1 MDRQNSLL
9 INNADSINDVVERY
23 SSLIYKI
30 ARSNLRDVHDADD
43 IYQDVFLRY
52 ISKPRTFESEEHRK
66 AWFIRVT
73 INCCNSFF
81 TSSWRKKTMSLE
93 DEEIKEEDLVFEDDN
108 HKEIREAVMSLPDKL
123 KNTVILFYFEN
134 MSISEIAKAMHTTEA
149 SVKMRLMRARKAL
162 KLDLE
167 GGEEK

>member
-1 MDRQNSLL
+1 
-9 INNADSINDVVERY
+9 
-23 SSLIYKI
+23 
-30 ARSNLRDVHDADD
+30 
-43 IYQDVFLRY
+43 
-52 ISKPRTFESEEHRK
+52 
-66 AWFIRVT
+66 
-73 INCCNSFF
+73 
-81 TSSWRKKTMSLE
+81 MSLE

-134 MSISEIAKAMHTTEA
+134 MSISEIAKAMRTTEA

>member
-1 MDRQNSLL
+1 MDRHGSLL
-9 INNADSINDVVERY
+9 TNSAESINDVVERY
-23 SSLIYKI
+23 SSLVYKI

-73 INCCNSFF
+73 INCCNSLF

-93 DEEIKEEDLVFEDDN
+93 DDEVKEDDLVFEDDN
-108 HKEIREAVMSLPDKL
+108 NRELYEAVLSLPDKL
-123 KNTVILFYFEN
+123 KNTVILFYFED
-134 MSISEIAKAMHTTEA
+134 MSVSEIAKAMRTTEA
-149 SVKMRLMRARKAL
+149 SVKMRLVRARKAL

-167 GGEEK
+167 GCEEK

>member
-1 MDRQNSLL
+1 MDRHSSLL
-9 INNADSINDVVERY
+9 TNGADSINDVVETY
-23 SSLIYKI
+23 SPLVYKI

-52 ISKPRTFESEEHRK
+52 ISKSRTFESEEHRK

-81 TSSWRKKTMSLE
+81 TSSWKKRTMSLE
-93 DEEIKEEDLVFEDDN
+93 DDVKEEDLVFEDDR
-108 HKEIREAVMSLPDKL
+108 HKEIHEAVMSLPDKL

-134 MSISEIAKAMHTTEA
+134 MSISEIAKAMRTTEA
-149 SVKMRLMRARKAL
+149 SVKMRLMRARKSL

>member
-1 MDRQNSLL
+1 MDRHGSLL
-9 INNADSINDVVERY
+9 TNSAESINDVVERY
-23 SSLIYKI
+23 SSLVYKI

-73 INCCNSFF
+73 INCCNSLF

-93 DEEIKEEDLVFEDDN
+93 DDEVKEDDLVFEDDN
-108 HKEIREAVMSLPDKL
+108 NRELYEAVLSLPDKL
-123 KNTVILFYFEN
+123 KNTVILFYFED
-134 MSISEIAKAMHTTEA
+134 MSVSEIAKAMRTTEA
-149 SVKMRLMRARKAL
+149 SVKMRLVRARKAL

>member
-1 MDRQNSLL
+1 MDRHGSCLTNS
-9 INNADSINDVVERY
+9 AETINDVVERY
-23 SSLIYKI
+23 SSLVYKI
-30 ARSNLRDVHDADD
+30 ARSNLRNAHDADD

-66 AWFIRVT
+66 NWFIRVT

-81 TSSWRKKTMSLE
+81 TSSWRKRNVSLE
-93 DEEIKEEDLVFEDDN
+93 DEVKEEDLVFEDDN
-108 HKEIREAVMSLPDKL
+108 HKEIYEAVLSLPEKL

-134 MSISEIAKAMHTTEA
+134 MSVSEIARAMRTTEA
-149 SVKMRLMRARKAL
+149 SVKMRLVRARKAL

>member
-1 MDRQNSLL
+1 MDRHGSPVTNS
-9 INNADSINDVVERY
+9 AESINEVVERY
-23 SSLIYKI
+23 SSLVYKI
-30 ARSNLRDVHDADD
+30 ARSNLRDSHDADD

-52 ISKPRTFESEEHRK
+52 ISKPRKFDSEEHRK

-73 INCCNSFF
+73 INCCHSFF
-81 TSSWRKKTMSLE
+81 TSSWRKKTISLD
-93 DEEIKEEDLVFEDDN
+93 DEEVKEEDLVFEDDG
-108 HKEIREAVMSLPDKL
+108 HKEIYEAVLNLPDNL

-134 MSISEIAKAMHTTEA
+134 MSISEISKAMRTTEA
-149 SVKMRLMRARKAL
+149 SVKMRLVRARKAL

>member
-1 MDRQNSLL
+1 MDRHGSPVTNG
-9 INNADSINDVVERY
+9 ADSINEVVERY
-23 SSLIYKI
+23 SSLVYKI

-52 ISKPRTFESEEHRK
+52 ISKPRRFDSEEHRK

-73 INCCNSFF
+73 INCCRSFF
-81 TSSWRKKTMSLE
+81 TSSWRKKTVSLDD
-93 DEEIKEEDLVFEDDN
+93 DEVKEEDLIFEDDG
-108 HKEIREAVMSLPDKL
+108 HKEIYEAVLNLPDNL

-134 MSISEIAKAMHTTEA
+134 MSISEIAKAMRTTEA
-149 SVKMRLMRARKAL
+149 SVKMRLVRARKAL